1 MKRETTDGPLGG
13 GGFPS
18 LEGDTSVSKTIETD
32 ICVIGGGSGG
42 LSVAAGASQMGAK
55 TVLIEKGLMGGD
67 CLNFGC
73 VPSKALLAAGHAA
86 HAQRHSDPFGVQSVE
101 PTVDWAKV
109 KTHVKS
115 VIGAIAPH
123 DSVERFEGLGVT
135 VLQEH
140 GRFLGPREVQAGDT
154 TVRAKYVVVATGSS
168 AFVPPIPGLDQ
179 TPYFTNETI
188 FENDQPIEH
197 LIVVGGGPIGLEM
210 AQAHRRLGA
219 KVTVLEMFRAFGKDD
234 PEVAGIVLNRL
245 RGEGID
251 IREQTALKSVEKT
264 EVGLT
269 ATIEH
274 DGVTETIEGSHLLVA
289 VGRRANIDGLDLE
302 KANIKYERSGITVDA
317 HLKTS
322 NSRVFAIGDVA
333 GGYQFTHMAGYDAGI
348 VIRQALFKMFWA
360 KVDHSAV
367 PWVTFTDPEL
377 SHVGMTEAAAEKA
390 LGAGN
395 FQILRWSFAE
405 NDRAQSEKATDGLVK
420 AIVDK
425 KGRALGCTI
434 AGPHAGE
441 LILPWVIAVQQK
453 QKMGQIA
460 ALIAPYPTLSEVT
473 KRAAGSYFTPSLFS
487 DKTRKIVGTLMRL
500 FS

>member
-1 MKRETTDGPLGG
+1 MAKQ
-13 GGFPS
+13 
-18 LEGDTSVSKTIETD
+18 IETD

-42 LSVAAGASQMGAK
+42 LSVAAGASQMGAR

-67 CLNFGC
+67 CLNYGC

-86 HAQRHSDPFGVQSVE
+86 HAQRHSAQFGVAAVE
-101 PTVDWAKV
+101 PKVDWAKV
-109 KTHVKS
+109 QDHVRS
-115 VIGAIAPH
+115 VIDAIAPH

-135 VLQEH
+135 VIQAA
-140 GRFLGPREVQAGDT
+140 GRFTGPRTVQAGDV
-154 TVRAKYVVVATGSS
+154 TVKAKYIVVATGSA
-168 AFVPPIPGLDQ
+168 AFVPPVPGLEA

-188 FENDQPIEH
+188 FENRKPVDH
-197 LIVVGGGPIGLEM
+197 LLVIGGGPIGLEM

-219 KVTVLEMFRAFGKDD
+219 KVTVIEMARAFGKDD
-234 PEVAGIVLNRL
+234 PEAAALVLDRL

-251 IREQTALKSVEKT
+251 IREGTALKSVAKSAT
-264 EVGLT
+264 GII
-269 ATIEH
+269 ATIATGER
-274 DGVTETIEGSHLLVA
+274 EEILEGSHLLIA
-289 VGRRANIDGLDLE
+289 VGRRANIDGLDLD
-302 KANIKYERSGITVDA
+302 KAGIAYDRGGVTVDA

-322 NSRVFAIGDVA
+322 NRRVFAIGDVA

-367 PWVTFTDPEL
+367 PWVTYTDPEL
-377 SHVGMTEAAAEKA
+377 AHVGQSEADATET
-390 LGAGN
+390 LGRGN

-405 NDRAQSEKATDGLVK
+405 NDRAQAEKQTNGMVK
-420 AIVDK
+420 AIIDK
-425 KGRALGCTI
+425 KGRVLGCTI

-441 LILPWVIAVQQK
+441 LILPWVMAVQQK

-460 ALIAPYPTLSEVT
+460 SLIVPYPTLSEVT
-473 KRAAGSYFTPSLFS
+473 KRTAGSYFTPSLFS
-487 DKTRKIVGTLMRL
+487 ERTRKLVRTLMRW